1 MSTSNSNNLTQFPVL
16 LLTGLIYK
24 ERELQEENFVSN
36 LRWIIFRDSENM
48 VNKVEIR
55 YTRKNLIYGIHL
67 FTSIWNIGKK
77 N

>member
-55 YTRKNLIYGIHL
+55 YTRKNLIYGINL